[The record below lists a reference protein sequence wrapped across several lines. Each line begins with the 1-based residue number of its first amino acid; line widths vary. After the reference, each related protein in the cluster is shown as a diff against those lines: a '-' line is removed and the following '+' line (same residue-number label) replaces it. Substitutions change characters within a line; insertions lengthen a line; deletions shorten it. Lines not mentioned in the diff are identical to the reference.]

1 MNLAFIDRQGLG
13 KRKREGGHSRQQEAE
28 ISGCA
33 WKQ

>member
-1 MNLAFIDRQGLG
+1 MNFINRQGLG
-13 KRKREGGHSRQQEAE
+13 TRKREGGHSRQQEAE